1 MNFERKSMIACFALL
16 WCLAP
21 LAAQDMQISGL
32 FDSAVSLAAGAGE
45 AEAFSY
51 GIEEYANLRI
61 RTGIGDYARFY
72 SAFNLIAA
80 AGSSLNTA
88 TAKSALNAATAPELS
103 SSPYIAGDNYAAA
116 MELERLY
123 VQVNSDALDLVAG
136 LMPLRFGYG
145 QVFGPS
151 DFLNP
156 RNVLFPDAR
165 PRGIIGA
172 SAAFYPATAKL
183 LAFAAAPKSLT
194 ETFAINSAGK
204 GFRFGLSADNDW
216 NWGSIQA
223 LYVFETPQSAA
234 PDGRHQIGVSLK
246 ADVELGL
253 VMDALYTYERT
264 ANNNAI
270 NGLSASVGFDYSLLS
285 GDLYVLAEYLYNGAS
300 SITAYSATNPTGLFT
315 KRHYAYAMCQYM
327 FSDYTKASLSCMA
340 GLEDAS
346 FLPAV
351 SLYHELFQG
360 MSLTFSTQFPLAIDD
375 NGEFAPQTMGQH
387 FSFTTKAS
395 FRF

>member
-1 MNFERKSMIACFALL
+1 MNFHKIKAVCFALL
-16 WCLAP
+16 WCLTP
-21 LAAQDMQISGL
+21 VAAQDMQILGL
-32 FDSAVSLAAGAGE
+32 FDSTVNLTAGTGE

-61 RTGIGDYARFY
+61 RTDIGDYARFY
-72 SAFNLIAA
+72 GAFNLIAA

-88 TAKSALNAATAPELS
+88 TAMSALNAATLTGLS

-123 VQVNSDALDLVAG
+123 FQVNSDAVDVVAG

-151 DFLNP
+151 DFINP

-165 PRGIIGA
+165 HRGIIGA
-172 SAAFYPATAKL
+172 STAFYPATAKV
-183 LAFAAAPKSLT
+183 LAFAAAPQSLMDAA
-194 ETFAINSAGK
+194 AINSAGQ

-234 PDGRHQIGVSLK
+234 PDGRHQIGLSLK
-246 ADVELGL
+246 ADVVLGL
-253 VMDALYTYERT
+253 VVDALYTYNHA
-264 ANNNAI
+264 ANNEAI
-270 NGLSASVGFDYSLLS
+270 DGLSASAGFDYSLLN
-285 GDLYVLAEYLYNGAS
+285 GDLYMLAEYLYNGAS
-300 SITAYSATNPTGLFT
+300 SITARSTTNPAGLFA
-315 KRHYAYAMCQYM
+315 KRHYVYAMFRYM
-327 FSDYTKASLSCMA
+327 FSDYTNTSLSCMA
-340 GLEDAS
+340 GIEDAS
-346 FLPAV
+346 LLPAV
-351 SLYHELFQG
+351 SFYHELFQG
-360 MSLTFSTQFPLAIDD
+360 MSLTLSAQFPLAIDD
-375 NGEFAPQTMGQH
+375 NGEFAPQTMGRH

-395 FRF
+395 LRF